1 MMKATLILCLTLYS
15 YAINAQCKDVYG
27 SKIDCP
33 TAQDSLVVY
42 NNALKV
48 VDFYDNNPSYKITGT
63 EELTNNEQIK
73 DVFETLIQARRMFTI
88 IRREIAN
95 MKPDKF
101 SVGKVSSRYK
111 DISYSEYYQNIDE
124 YRFYQRELENQIINA
139 TAPMPIYDTRINPI
153 LVNTYKCQDT
163 SSIYFGDLVNIPLYV
178 PVTVKPVGMLT
189 ETELMLRNKIL
200 HLPMPIKHMV
210 KRDSTNY
217 VVVNDTIKPLVNYKP
232 LHKGV
237 AIYFYNA
244 YGSASVIGFMANHKF
259 IKLRHEQY
267 PDYAVQKFARD
278 LLEDDKLLD
287 SYLRLK
293 FGTYYEGITP

>member
-1 MMKATLILCLTLYS
+1 MKALLLLCFSIYTYTSYS
-15 YAINAQCKDVYG
+15 QCKDVYG

-48 VDFYDNNPSYKITGT
+48 VDFYDNNPSYKITST

-163 SSIYFGDLVNIPLYV
+163 SSVYFGDLVNIPLYV
-178 PVTVKPVGMLT
+178 PVTVKPYGMLT

-200 HLPMPIKHMV
+200 HLPLPVKHMV

-217 VVVNDTIKPLVNYKP
+217 LVVNDTIIPIIRYQP

-244 YGSASVIGFMANHKF
+244 YGSASIIGFIDNHKF

-293 FGTYYEGITP
+293 FGAYYEGITP